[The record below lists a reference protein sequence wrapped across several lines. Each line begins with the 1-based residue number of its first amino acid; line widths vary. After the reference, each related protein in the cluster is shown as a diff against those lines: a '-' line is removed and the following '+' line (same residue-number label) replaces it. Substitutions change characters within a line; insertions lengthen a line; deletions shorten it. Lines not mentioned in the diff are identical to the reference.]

1 LTCCDRYPPTLTFEA
16 VSCRVLMNFPCIE
29 KPISTVGPDRRL
41 DAARRIAMSAAD
53 RLGVADV
60 AMEPCGRLPYGMRR
74 RVEVARTLATGPR
87 VLLLDEPAAG
97 LNEQDTLWKPAVAS
111 ELRQRR
117 TSATVDPMTQGW
129 CFKSHRC
136 LQRVSGPSTAG

>member
-1 LTCCDRYPPTLTFEA
+1 MKA
-16 VSCRVLMNFPCIE
+16 
-29 KPISTVGPDRRL
+29 ISTTGRTAASMRR
-41 DAARRIAMSAAD
+41 AESRWPPHT

-60 AMEPCGRLPYGMRR
+60 AMEPCGRLPYGMHR

-136 LQRVSGPSTAG
+136 LQRVSGPVQQDKRMVENTEIMK